1 MSNNLVSDFQRRY
14 SRRTALAIVAG
25 VPISLGGWA
34 RAEDLP
40 PIKVSRSPDC
50 GCCHLWAEHLRS
62 AGFAVTLDE
71 PDDLQGLKDRLGV
84 PADLISCHTGEIA
97 GYVVEGHV
105 PVRAILQ
112 LLAEKPKAAG
122 LAVAGMPTGSPG
134 MEGGT
139 PEAYDVVL
147 FGPDG
152 NRNYGRYIGSDPV

>member
-1 MSNNLVSDFQRRY
+1 MASNFLRDFKRRI
-14 SRRTALAIVAG
+14 SRRTALAIFAG
-25 VPISLGGWA
+25 ATISLGNRA
-34 RAEDLP
+34 RAEALP
-40 PIKVSRSPDC
+40 PIKISRSPDC

-84 PADLISCHTGEIA
+84 PADLASCHTGEIA
-97 GYVVEGHV
+97 GYVIEGHV

-112 LLAEKPKAAG
+112 LLAEKPNATG
-122 LAVAGMPTGSPG
+122 LAVAGMPIGSPG

-152 NRNYGRYIGSDPV
+152 NRNFGRYLGSDPV